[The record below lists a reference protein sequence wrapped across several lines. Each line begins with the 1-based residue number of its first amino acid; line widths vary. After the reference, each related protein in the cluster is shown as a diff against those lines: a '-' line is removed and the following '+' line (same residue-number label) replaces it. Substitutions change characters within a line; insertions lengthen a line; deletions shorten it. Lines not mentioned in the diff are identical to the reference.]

1 MPTVSAGP
9 SSVHGQ
15 ALWAP
20 DGGRQDEPSSAADP
34 NPTKQIL
41 GSARGF
47 PLVHNGR
54 PFGRSPDP
62 HPRTKPSTHFAVRIF
77 LLFLVSFLFLTS
89 SASQAQDQL
98 VKQALTRIEK
108 YEKLEPS
115 LKEGDVE
122 TANRYINDLNYAAKR
137 LKAAYDKTTTH
148 YKDAV
153 QRYGAIVEKIQT
165 KARAGTPPPKPAQ
178 GYDLEKLRQLN
189 KEINAAYENL
199 QMLSVAHMKDDFRRK
214 SVAKEIEGFTERLAA
229 FPTGDENV
237 TIVTGNLANFRNL
250 YEGALAKLAQDEAGL
265 PEVLAKLEVMRAK
278 YDRKK
283 LPVQP
288 ELPLTE
294 DEVTLWVNQIAN
306 WRNNELPA
314 DLAFVQGLQGNSA
327 ANQQTV
333 SSILNMV
340 AHTWPRYLN
349 EMESGMRDK
358 CYSDAFRVDEYC
370 DGILEID
377 PADRDQVQNRI
388 LGQGNFDG
396 NLNRLRKYQNG
407 VKIAALWDN
416 LMQVEDHPD
425 RVAQAAKVEKAIG
438 YLQKLAVDCLDQV
451 RMPQA
456 ASTDEG
462 LLKIAGDTLKA
473 SDYKVAGWESM
484 VINVDKARREKREAY
499 IRGESANSA
508 SVEYYHYV
516 WDQFQVTTAEREG
529 DKVWLYATT
538 FCNYSSGGSTT
549 PLNRWFVS
557 GRIQLTPILPEN
569 IGK

>member
-1 MPTVSAGP
+1 MPLHPQWVLLRALSSPVPRPPVSAI
-9 SSVHGQ
+9 S
-15 ALWAP
+15 
-20 DGGRQDEPSSAADP
+20 
-34 NPTKQIL
+34 
-41 GSARGF
+41 
-47 PLVHNGR
+47 
-54 PFGRSPDP
+54 
-62 HPRTKPSTHFAVRIF
+62 AVRIF
-77 LLFLVSFLFLTS
+77 LLFLVSVLFLTPS
-89 SASQAQDQL
+89 TSQAQDQL

-137 LKAAYDKTTTH
+137 LKAAYDKTTSH
-148 YKDAV
+148 YKGAV
-153 QRYGAIVEKIQT
+153 KRYEAIVAKIQT

-178 GYDLEKLRQLN
+178 GYDHAKLVQLN
-189 KEINAAYENL
+189 KEINSAYENF
-199 QMLSVAHMKDDFRRK
+199 QILSVAHMKDDFRRK

-237 TIVTGNLANFRNL
+237 TIVTNNLANFRKL

-294 DEVTLWVNQIAN
+294 DEVRLWVNQIAN

-314 DLAFVQGLQGNSA
+314 DLAFVQGLKGNSA

-333 SSILNMV
+333 SSVLNMV

-358 CYSDAFRVDEYC
+358 CYADAFRVDEYC
-370 DGILEID
+370 DWILEID
-377 PADRDQVQNRI
+377 PTDRNQVQNRI
-388 LGQGNFDG
+388 LGEGNFDG
-396 NLNRLRKYQNG
+396 NLNQLRKHQNG
-407 VKIAALWDN
+407 VKIAALWDS
-416 LMQVEDHPD
+416 LMKVEGGPD
-425 RVAQAAKVEKAIG
+425 RAAQAAKVDKAIA
-438 YLQKLAVDCLDQV
+438 YLQQLAVDCLDQV
-451 RMPQA
+451 RMPKA

-462 LLKIAGDTLKA
+462 LLKIAGETLKA
-473 SDYKVAGWESM
+473 SDYKIEGWERM
-484 VINVDKARREKREAY
+484 VINMDKERREKRQAY

-508 SVEYYHYV
+508 SVEYYHYI

-538 FCNYSSGGSTT
+538 MCNYSSGGSTT

-557 GRIQLTPILPEN
+557 ARIQLTPILPEN